1 MKSETFTSGWRYL
14 VSILSVDIMPP
25 WIASFG
31 HQLTHAK
38 QDSQRFCHTGLL
50 LIISISLAGQILAQI
65 PQPLHFSSARKL
77 LSVNGRSSS
86 NGRFVEFASLFNS
99 FNVVFS
105 HLWPFLVN
113 TTYET
118 HYT

>member
-1 MKSETFTSGWRYL
+1 MKSETFTSGWKYFIG
-14 VSILSVDIMPP
+14 ILSVDVMPP

-38 QDSQRFCHTGLL
+38 QDSQRFFHRGLL
-50 LIISISLAGQILAQI
+50 LIISISLTGQTLDQI

-86 NGRFVEFASLFNS
+86 NGRSDKFESLLNS
-99 FNVVFS
+99 FNVVFLIS
-105 HLWPFLVN
+105 M
-113 TTYET
+113 
-118 HYT
+118 